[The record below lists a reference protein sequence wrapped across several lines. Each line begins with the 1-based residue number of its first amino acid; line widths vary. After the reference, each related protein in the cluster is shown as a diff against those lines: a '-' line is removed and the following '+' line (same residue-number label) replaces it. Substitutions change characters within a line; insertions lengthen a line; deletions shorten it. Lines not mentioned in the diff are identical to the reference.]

1 MNPET
6 PHLEPQGKLYRW
18 LLLLLTIVVGVPLFA
33 CLDAVTIRKW
43 DEGRLVAN
51 ALEMYANRNFWVT
64 YCFGVPDMWNTKP
77 PLLIWMQV
85 LSLQTFGFTEW
96 AVRLPSAIASLF
108 TCILIFR
115 FTERQG
121 KSFLWAMLTV
131 LILVMTRGYAGMH
144 VARTADYDAL
154 LVLWTTIAGISF
166 WKYTEQNSVRHL
178 YITFIAMGL
187 AVLTKS
193 AAGLMF
199 APCMLLY
206 IILRKQLLIL
216 LKSRH
221 LYIGIVLF
229 LLIAVPFYLIRE
241 HYNPGYIKA
250 VNENEW
256 GGRYLVANEDNGQPW
271 YYYLKHVIERM
282 FVPWFVFV
290 PIGLW
295 FMRKMP
301 ATPESRVLQY
311 SAVMGLGFFIV
322 ASAAKTKLFWY
333 IAPAYPFIA
342 VLCAYAILQL
352 IQALYHKRV
361 KPVFRKGGIVLIV
374 LLFLITYIT
383 MLVDN
388 SWRKEDAAFL
398 NIYNTSN
405 YIRDRFFEQDTLK
418 QIVLHDEK
426 CYPQVI
432 LYMRMAERKGYKV
445 WDSRDKKIVP
455 GDYVLTEDPEMEQ
468 GLHKEYVL
476 KKVDEDLGARLWLC
490 TAVLNPSEQ

>member
-1 MNPET
+1 MNPGFA
-6 PHLEPQGKLYRW
+6 HFQPQGKLYRW
-18 LLLLLTIVVGVPLFA
+18 LVLLLAIMVGIPLFA

-77 PLLIWMQV
+77 PLLIWIQV
-85 LSLQTFGFTEW
+85 LSLQTFGLNEW
-96 AVRLPSAIASLF
+96 AVRLPSAVASML

-115 FTERQG
+115 FVERQG
-121 KSFLWAMLTV
+121 KSFLWAALTV
-131 LILVMTRGYAGMH
+131 LILVTTRGYAGMH

-154 LVLWTTIAGISF
+154 LVLWTTIAGISL
-166 WKYTEQNSVRHL
+166 WKYCEHNSPRHL
-178 YITFIAMGL
+178 YITFISMGL

-199 APCMLLY
+199 GPCMLLY
-206 IILRKQLLIL
+206 IVFRRQLPALF
-216 LKSRH
+216 KSKH
-221 LYIGIVLF
+221 FYIGIILF

-271 YYYLKHVIERM
+271 YYYLKHVVERM

-301 ATPESRVLQY
+301 ATAASRVLQY
-311 SAVMGLGFFIV
+311 SALMGIGFFIV
-322 ASAAKTKLFWY
+322 ASIAKTKLFWY
-333 IAPAYPFIA
+333 IAPAYPYLS
-342 VLCAYAILQL
+342 VLCAYGILKL
-352 IQALYHKRV
+352 MQALYHPV
-361 KPVFRKGGIVLIV
+361 IKPVFRKAGFVLV
-374 LLFLITYIT
+374 ALLFLITYVTI
-383 MLVDN
+383 LVDN
-388 SWRKEDAAFL
+388 GWRKEDAAFL

-405 YIRDRFFEQDTLK
+405 YVRDRFLQQDTLK

-426 CYPQVI
+426 CYPQMI

-445 WDSRDKKIVP
+445 WDSRDKKIAP
-455 GDYVLTEDPEMEQ
+455 GDYVLTEDPEMEKE
-468 GLHKEYVL
+468 LHQQYVL
-476 KKVDEDLGARLWLC
+476 QKVREELGARVWLC
-490 TAVLNPSEQ
+490 KAVSIKPE